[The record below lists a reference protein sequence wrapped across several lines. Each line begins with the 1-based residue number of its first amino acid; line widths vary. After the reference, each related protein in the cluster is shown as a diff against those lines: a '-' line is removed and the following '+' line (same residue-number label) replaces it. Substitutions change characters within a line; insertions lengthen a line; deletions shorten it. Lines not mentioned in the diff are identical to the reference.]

1 MEEEE
6 EEEEEAKR
14 SREEEEEEVLA
25 CEALKKTQCGA
36 SESQPFQSVALVQSI
51 LFALFRLRH
60 DPILLLSDKPLK
72 MAKAITEV
80 TSCRTNVPRHS
91 CP

>member
-1 MEEEE
+1 MEEE

-25 CEALKKTQCGA
+25 CDALKKAQCGA

-51 LFALFRLRH
+51 LFALLRH

-72 MAKAITEV
+72 MAKAITDV